1 MITAQ
6 KVVQRM
12 ENILIK
18 KKYKENKNEI
28 AYLSSKKKKSLLN
41 NIDSQ

>member
-12 ENILIK
+12 KNILIK

-28 AYLSSKKKKSLLN
+28 AYLSS
-41 NIDSQ
+41 